1 MRDRSWLWTAL
12 ALVLGLSVALAGWFV
27 GDGFRDARQDRYV
40 TVKGLAERDVEADLA
55 LWPFQVV
62 SAADELETAQ
72 AEIQRSSRSIRD
84 FLARTGV
91 DTTGIELQGVEVTDR
106 LAQPYGNPN
115 DGGPRF
121 TVQQLMVVRSE
132 DVAAVH
138 AASQR
143 VGELVDAGVVLRS
156 GTGYGPVKPTFLFK
170 GLNDLKPAMIADA
183 TANARE
189 AAEQFARDSGSRLGG
204 IRRAN
209 QGVFQILPR
218 DQAPGIAEADQ
229 VYKTVRVVS
238 TLEYALQD

>member
-1 MRDRSWLWTAL
+1 MRNATWLWAAL
-12 ALVLGLSVALAGWFV
+12 ALGAALVLAGWFV
-27 GDGFRDARQDRYV
+27 GDGVRDARQDRFV

-55 LWPFQVV
+55 LWPFQVIA
-62 SAADELETAQ
+62 AADELGAAQ
-72 AEIQRSSRSIRD
+72 AGIQRSSRAILQ
-84 FLARTGV
+84 FLARTGI
-91 DTTGIELQGVEVTDR
+91 DTASVELQGVEVTDR
-106 LAQPYGNPN
+106 LAQPYGGPDNS
-115 DGGPRF
+115 GPRF

-170 GLNDLKPAMIADA
+170 GLNDLKPDMIAAA

-218 DQAPGIAEADQ
+218 DQAPGIGEADQ
-229 VYKTVRVVS
+229 VFKTVRVVA
-238 TLEYALQD
+238 TLEYALED